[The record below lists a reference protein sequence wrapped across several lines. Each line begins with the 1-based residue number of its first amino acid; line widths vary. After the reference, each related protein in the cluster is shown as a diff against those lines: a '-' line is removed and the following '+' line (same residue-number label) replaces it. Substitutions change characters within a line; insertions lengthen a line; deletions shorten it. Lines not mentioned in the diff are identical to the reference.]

1 MTVSA
6 VPRRSQSTLPRPL
19 QAAIEFLS
27 LLAKRPS
34 GLIGFVGIV
43 FFLVLAFVVP
53 VFVPNQEQGDVTAI
67 YQTPSVEHFLGTDNA
82 GRDVLN
88 QIVQGGKEIMSVAI
102 IVAFL
107 TTLIA
112 TTLGAISGIVG
123 GKLDSLLVG
132 FADVILTVPGLIVLI
147 VISALARPT
156 NFLAL
161 ALILSSLNWAGLM
174 RQVRA
179 QVLTLKERDYVEA
192 ARSLDL
198 GLMHIIFREILPN
211 MRSYIVIHFVLAMTG
226 AIYAQVALIILG
238 LVPFGGKN
246 WALMLYFANTQ
257 GAFYFKDAFWFVFS
271 PILAIVLLQLSLVL
285 FVNALEDIFNPRLR
299 SA

>member
-1 MTVSA
+1 MSAVA
-6 VPRRSQSTLPRPL
+6 VPRGGSALPRPV
-19 QAAIEFLS
+19 ASAVEFLR

-34 GLIGFVGIV
+34 GLIGFAGIV
-43 FFLVLAFVVP
+43 FFLLLAFVVP
-53 VFVPNQEQGDVTAI
+53 LFVPAQGSGNLNEI
-67 YQTPSVEHFLGTDNA
+67 YQTPSLSHILGTDNA

-88 QIVQGGKEIMSVAI
+88 QIVQGGREILSVAI
-102 IVAFL
+102 VTAAI
-107 TTLIA
+107 TTFIA
-112 TTLGAISGIVG
+112 MTLGSLSAVVG
-123 GKLDSLLVG
+123 GKLDALLVG
-132 FADVILTVPGLIVLI
+132 LADILLTVPQLIVLI

-161 ALILSSLNWAGLM
+161 ALVLSALGWAGLM

-198 GLMHIIFREILPN
+198 GLRHIVFSEILPN
-211 MRSYIVIHFVLAMTG
+211 MRSYLVIHFVQGMTG
-226 AIYAQVALIILG
+226 AIYAQVALIVLG
-238 LVPFGGKN
+238 LVPFSGKN
-246 WALMLYFANTQ
+246 WALMLYFANSQ
-257 GAFYFKDAFWFVFS
+257 GAFYFPDAFWFVFS

-299 SA
+299 SS

>member
-1 MTVSA
+1 VTVA
-6 VPRRSQSTLPRPL
+6 ALPRRGDRTIPRPIES
-19 QAAIEFLS
+19 AIEFLR
-27 LLAKRPS
+27 LLSRRPS
-34 GLIGFVGIV
+34 GLIGFAGIV
-43 FFLVLAFVVP
+43 FFLLLAFVAP
-53 VFVPNQEQGDVTAI
+53 IFVPNQENADVTAL
-67 YQTPSVEHFLGTDNA
+67 YQTPSLTHLLGTDNS

-88 QIVQGGKEIMSVAI
+88 QIVQGGKEIISVALI
-102 IVAFL
+102 TAFL

-112 TTLGAISGIVG
+112 TVLGAISALVG
-123 GKLDSLLVG
+123 GKFDAALVAL
-132 FADVILTVPGLIVLI
+132 ADILLTVPPLIVLI

-161 ALILSSLNWAGLM
+161 ALVLSSLGWAGLM

-198 GLMHIIFREILPN
+198 GLTHIVFREILPN

-238 LVPFGGKN
+238 LVPFSGKN
-246 WALMLYFANTQ
+246 WALMLYFASTQ

-299 SA
+299 ST

>member
-1 MTVSA
+1 MTAAALPTSGGTA
-6 VPRRSQSTLPRPL
+6 APRVVTPVVD
-19 QAAIEFLS
+19 FLR
-27 LLAKRPS
+27 LLSRRPS
-34 GLIGFVGIV
+34 GLVGFIGIV
-43 FFLVLAFVVP
+43 FFLLLAFVVP
-53 VFVPNQEQGDVTAI
+53 FFVPNQEQGDINAI
-67 YQTPSVEHFLGTDNA
+67 YQTPSAAHFLGTDNA

-88 QIVQGGKEIMSVAI
+88 QIVQGGKEIMGVAI
-102 IVAFL
+102 ITAFL
-107 TTLIA
+107 TTIIA
-112 TTLGAISGIVG
+112 TTLGAVSGIVG

-132 FADVILTVPGLIVLI
+132 FADIVLTVPPLIVLI
-147 VISALARPT
+147 VVSALARPT
-156 NFLAL
+156 NFIAL

-198 GLMHIIFREILPN
+198 GLGHIIFREILPN
-211 MRSYIVIHFVLAMTG
+211 MRSYIVISFVLAMTG